1 MNMWHLVQWLKDSA
15 CWIPCLLDEICNV
28 YQFIFCRFRLYGTE
42 LLSIVHLPSNTSNVV
57 VFCFWSAVSR
67 QDDCAFTRAQDT
79 RLWMTRIESHCRTK
93 VRLIWWA
100 RRWGDGP
107 VLRGGVQLSYTSF
120 LDLLCF
126 KSDVHKFHVKAESI
140 KPNYYFSLYAKNMD
154 ELQFNLIPALLLR
167 ENSGFINLGLT
178 FSGTAQLLEDTP
190 CRRSWWVMGSRFDGR
205 IWAHVDTHGLLW
217 INIML
222 KKYDQV
228 HCRNY
233 IIGRL
238 AVGHAASACV
248 FDHSILGAV
257 FLAGYCTY
265 LNTHY
270 ILLILLFF
278 CDGSDLESRLFPF
291 VTKACPRR
299 SMLFVTFFL
308 RCLSVQHWRFGLP
321 VYQETMWN
329 VRASQGSAHRFWWLS
344 CFLE

>member
-1 MNMWHLVQWLKDSA
+1 MTAHSPGHK
-15 CWIPCLLDEICNV
+15 
-28 YQFIFCRFRLYGTE
+28 
-42 LLSIVHLPSNTSNVV
+42 
-57 VFCFWSAVSR
+57 
-67 QDDCAFTRAQDT
+67 DT

-100 RRWGDGP
+100 RRWGD
-107 VLRGGVQLSYTSF
+107 VLFFEVVCNFHILSF

-140 KPNYYFSLYAKNMD
+140 TPNHYFSLYAKNMD
-154 ELQFNLIPALLLR
+154 ELQFNLIPSLLR

-217 INIML
+217 IKIML

-248 FDHSILGAV
+248 FDHSI
-257 FLAGYCTY
+257 F
-265 LNTHY
+265 
-270 ILLILLFF
+270 
-278 CDGSDLESRLFPF
+278 
-291 VTKACPRR
+291 
-299 SMLFVTFFL
+299 
-308 RCLSVQHWRFGLP
+308 
-321 VYQETMWN
+321 
-329 VRASQGSAHRFWWLS
+329 
-344 CFLE
+344 

>member
-1 MNMWHLVQWLKDSA
+1 MTAHSPGHKILGCEWLELRAIAARK
-15 CWIPCLLDEICNV
+15 CV
-28 YQFIFCRFRLYGTE
+28 LYGE
-42 LLSIVHLPSNTSNVV
+42 HVV
-57 VFCFWSAVSR
+57 GE
-67 QDDCAFTRAQDT
+67 T
-79 RLWMTRIESHCRTK
+79 
-93 VRLIWWA
+93 
-100 RRWGDGP
+100 
-107 VLRGGVQLSYTSF
+107 VLFFEVVCNFHILSF